1 MRIKKGGRQ
10 EVRNLRLQARP
21 RNHSAGANSS
31 LYLAWPHLRDPRVMS
46 PTCLDSVA
54 LISLNVAS
62 MQGSDPPLLPP
73 LTMHGYIYSP
83 VKRVGVMYTKQ
94 LTEGKTGRDNTAGIF
109 CRLLGPWT

>member
-73 LTMHGYIYSP
+73 PPLTMHGYIFSREKSGGH
-83 VKRVGVMYTKQ
+83 VHKAAHRG
-94 LTEGKTGRDNTAGIF
+94 EDGTG
-109 CRLLGPWT
+109 